1 MPEGPEHRLYEK
13 MFLIRAFEERIGDLF
28 RQGELFGTTH
38 PCIGQEA
45 AAVGIVAALRPGDII
60 TSTHRGHG
68 HFLAFTD
75 DVHGLM
81 AEIMGKATG
90 VCGGRG
96 GSQHLH
102 SRNFYTNGI
111 TGGMAVVGTGM
122 ALAEKRKRSGSI
134 VACFLGEGAFG
145 QGVLYEA
152 MNMAS
157 LWGAPVLYA
166 VENNLYAMST
176 RIDHFL
182 SGDIQSRARALGIA
196 SELVAPD
203 SIFDVISAA
212 THACE
217 FVRTESKPFL
227 LEIKTYRFC
236 GHSINDDCSYRTRE
250 EETEWRKR
258 DLLAA
263 LAARIDPAARDAI
276 ERRCRDRIEHAVAE
290 ARRAPIQDT
299 GDIGTALWQS

>member
-1 MPEGPEHRLYEK
+1 MPQESERRLYEK

-45 AAVGIVAALRPGDII
+45 TAVGVVAALRPGDII

-75 DVHGLM
+75 DVNGLT

-90 VCGGRG
+90 VCAGRG

-102 SRNFYTNGI
+102 SGDFYTNGI

-134 VACFLGEGAFG
+134 VVSFLGEGAFG
-145 QGVLYEA
+145 QGVLHEA
-152 MNMAS
+152 MNMAA
-157 LWGAPVLYA
+157 LWGAPILYA

-176 RIDHFL
+176 HVENFL
-182 SGDIQSRARALGIA
+182 AGDIQARARALGIA
-196 SELVAPD
+196 CEEIAPR
-203 SIFDVISAA
+203 SVFDIIDAA
-212 THACE
+212 TRARD

-227 LEIKTYRFC
+227 LELKTYRFC
-236 GHSINDDCSYRTRE
+236 GHSINDECAYRTRE
-250 EETEWRKR
+250 EEAHWRKR

-263 LAARIDPAARDAI
+263 LGERLDADSRAET
-276 ERRCRDRIEHAVAE
+276 ERRCRERIERAVAE
-290 ARRAPIQDT
+290 ARRAPTQNT
-299 GDIGTALWQS
+299 GDIGTGLWQS